1 MQRRRIKVVPLSYHD
16 RAIYWYHEEI
26 DRRIGADK
34 VPADL
39 QFEQVLAPYAIG

>member
-26 DRRIGADK
+26 DRRIAVVRD
-34 VPADL
+34 
-39 QFEQVLAPYAIG
+39 VLGGQQY